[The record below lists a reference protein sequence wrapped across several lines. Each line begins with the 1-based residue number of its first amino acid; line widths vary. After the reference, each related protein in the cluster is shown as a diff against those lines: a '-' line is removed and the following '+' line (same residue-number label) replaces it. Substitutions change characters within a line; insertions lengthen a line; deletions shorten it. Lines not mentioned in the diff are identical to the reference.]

1 MESLHWSE
9 SKPILYCYVREVE
22 KTSSI
27 WIQNSKTRSHGQSDR
42 NRLENGF
49 WITAYEFCRILLHS
63 PLCMALKILLKIFVF
78 WISSRIACDYQSG
91 VKSIWSVFICYFYL
105 KILYNWYFLF
115 QRYTMLAKCSS
126 LIIWGGSIAF
136 GLLLAIIMTNLI
148 WQRSQSKPTLT
159 TVDTYYHP
167 IWNVPFPAITV
178 CNINLVYRSTVEKFS
193 KHLYEMIFYSIAR
206 GHIQN

>member
-91 VKSIWSVFICYFYL
+91 VKSIWSVFICYICL
-105 KILYNWYFLF
+105 KIFWKISISISKIHHVGKVLKSHHLGWFDCIWTFACDHYDESDMATFTIETNANNGWHVLSSN
-115 QRYTMLAKCSS
+115 MECSLS
-126 LIIWGGSIAF
+126 RHHCL
-136 GLLLAIIMTNLI
+136 
-148 WQRSQSKPTLT
+148 
-159 TVDTYYHP
+159 
-167 IWNVPFPAITV
+167 
-178 CNINLVYRSTVEKFS
+178 
-193 KHLYEMIFYSIAR
+193 
-206 GHIQN
+206 